1 MVRQREAL
9 KALGIDGARPPLDR
23 ASTDPVGYVRALAA
37 AGAAAELIEP
47 SGLGGH
53 WWLLHTVGIEERGSM
68 LL

>member
-9 KALGIDGARPPLDR
+9 KALGVGGGRPPLDL
-23 ASTDPVGYVRALAA
+23 AHSDPAGYVRALAA
-37 AGAAAELIEP
+37 AGAEAELIEP

-53 WWLLHTVGIEERGSM
+53 WWLLHSIGLGERGSM